1 VSPKK
6 TGGKGLQ
13 TEELLRR
20 YFLRTGLFVVRGVL
34 VRHEGVDLTDVDL
47 WVYERPATLAR
58 RRTIVDIKDK
68 GTPKAAERL
77 FFVKGLAETIG
88 VEGAG
93 VATTDARPALRRLA
107 RKQGVLWID
116 GDDIQRLK
124 ASAELSNW
132 DRLTEEEFSADVAA
146 LDTSRMSRALREKFE
161 KVKSAVASRFGASC
175 ANISLEG
182 AGMFAREAIGAHPG
196 SAGAQVLLRLTYL
209 SAAVAAASL
218 DFASADTA
226 LRPAP
231 ERLRSLTDAI
241 RYGADA
247 DGILEQLRFAEGAIR
262 DYAPNGAGLA
272 KIVREGLNADL
283 AAIPA
288 EGLAEIVLKMTRNE
302 TLFEVARTLEAAAYA
317 TKVPSFDD
325 LEPTPRGFIGA
336 VLDFVRIDRPTFAR
350 SVPSVAAS
358 KGGAAA
364 PRPAAEHVASVGE
377 AESEEPKPE
386 QLL

>member
-1 VSPKK
+1 MSPKK
-6 TGGKGLQ
+6 TGSKGLQ

-20 YFLRTGLFVVRGVL
+20 YFLRTGFFVVRGVM

-132 DRLTEEEFSADVAA
+132 DRLTEEEFSAEVAA
-146 LDTSRMSRALREKFE
+146 LDASRVSRALRDQFE

-182 AGMFAREAIGAHPG
+182 AAMFAREAIAAHPG
-196 SAGAQVLLRLTYL
+196 SDAAKVVLRLSYL
-209 SAAVAAASL
+209 SVAIAAASL

-226 LRPAP
+226 LRPAA

-247 DGILEQLRFAEGAIR
+247 EGMLAQLRFAEGAIR

-283 AAIPA
+283 ASIPA
-288 EGLAEIVLKMTRNE
+288 EGLAEIVLKMTRGDI
-302 TLFEVARTLEAAAYA
+302 LFEVARTLEAAAYA
-317 TKVPSFDD
+317 KNVPSFDD
-325 LEPTPRGFIGA
+325 LEPASRSFVGA
-336 VLDFVRIDRPTFAR
+336 VLDFVKIDRPRFAR
-350 SVPSVAAS
+350 SVPSSGAAPAVLSPTYAAEKLAAS
-358 KGGAAA
+358 D
-364 PRPAAEHVASVGE
+364 EVDSTV
-377 AESEEPKPE
+377 PKPGH
-386 QLL
+386 LL